1 MARREG
7 IDYAQILP
15 YLERIREKEQ
25 RDKKKKQ
32 KRKDDAKGAVK
43 GDITSIPEPRTPEMD
58 QFEKD
63 LVLFDQELQVDTQ
76 VQPTVQPAIQSQQI
90 ESLTQAVRD
99 LKNSLDVLSAN
110 LIHLISEIVLEMKE
124 QRGKKR

>member
-1 MARREG
+1 M
-7 IDYAQILP
+7 
-15 YLERIREKEQ
+15 
-25 RDKKKKQ
+25 KKKQ
-32 KRKDDAKGAVK
+32 KRKESAKSAVK

-63 LVLFDQELQVDTQ
+63 IMVFDQELQIKPD
-76 VQPTVQPAIQSQQI
+76 VQSVAQPAIQSQQI
-90 ESLTQAVRD
+90 ESLTQAVRE